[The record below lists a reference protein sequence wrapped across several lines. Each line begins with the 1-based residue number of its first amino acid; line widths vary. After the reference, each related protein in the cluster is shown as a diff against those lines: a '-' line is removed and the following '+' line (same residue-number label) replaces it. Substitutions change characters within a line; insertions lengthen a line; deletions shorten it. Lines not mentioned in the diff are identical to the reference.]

1 MCTTAAPERTD
12 CRYNCLCIAD
22 TPSILLLLLPPAS
35 TRTLYCTQTAS
46 ELARL
51 RATAAHALD
60 DLVSARLAAAQSEAL
75 WARHK
80 EEANRAAIAAAE
92 QEAALVQ
99 QLQATQERAEL
110 LAAEVA
116 GAQQR
121 ADAATVSK
129 STSYHTVSLLL
140 PAAALRVP
148 AAADVA
154 RASAEGALA
163 TALSASSGNV
173 QELAAAEAA
182 QRSRADGFEHEA
194 LSLRDEVT
202 RLRDHLAK
210 LDDSAAS
217 SIDENGRQAVQLLTG
232 LQQLEGLCREQEV
245 LLLLALLSFN
255 TATYYY

>member
-1 MCTTAAPERTD
+1 
-12 CRYNCLCIAD
+12 LC
-22 TPSILLLLLPPAS
+22 
-35 TRTLYCTQTAS
+35 CTQTAS

-75 WARHK
+75 WTRHK

-148 AAADVA
+148 VVA
-154 RASAEGALA
+154 VAVTCVQRHTASAV
-163 TALSASSGNV
+163 TARYCYSARHT
-173 QELAAAEAA
+173 LP
-182 QRSRADGFEHEA
+182 
-194 LSLRDEVT
+194 
-202 RLRDHLAK
+202 RLYR
-210 LDDSAAS
+210 
-217 SIDENGRQAVQLLTG
+217 VP
-232 LQQLEGLCREQEV
+232 
-245 LLLLALLSFN
+245 LLLYCAKCD
-255 TATYYY
+255 